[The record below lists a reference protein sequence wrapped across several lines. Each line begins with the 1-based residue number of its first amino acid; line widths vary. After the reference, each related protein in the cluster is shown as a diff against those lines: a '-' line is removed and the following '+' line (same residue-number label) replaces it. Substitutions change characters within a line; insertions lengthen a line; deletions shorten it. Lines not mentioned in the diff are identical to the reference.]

1 MSVSFDMQNSVIYFA
16 QDMPVS
22 ERMSLRD
29 LEANPFVT
37 GRSKAR
43 RKRRCQR
50 LRAAEEAEEAEAN
63 AGKVGWLAAFC
74 GDALEWNTVCDI
86 TAAAR

>member
-22 ERMSLRD
+22 EMMSLRD
-29 LEANPFVT
+29 LDETFVT

-43 RKRRCQR
+43 RKRLCQR

-74 GDALEWNTVCDI
+74 GDALDWNTICDI

>member
-29 LEANPFVT
+29 LDETFVT

-43 RKRRCQR
+43 RKRLCQR

-63 AGKVGWLAAFC
+63 AGKVGWLC
-74 GDALEWNTVCDI
+74 GDALLDWNTVCDI

>member
-1 MSVSFDMQNSVIYFA
+1 MSVSFEMQNSVLYFA

-22 ERMSLRD
+22 EMMSLRD
-29 LEANPFVT
+29 LDANPFVT

-43 RKRRCQR
+43 RKRLCQR

-63 AGKVGWLAAFC
+63 AGKVGWLC
-74 GDALEWNTVCDI
+74 GDALLDWNTVCDI